1 MGLFKTKE
9 EKEKIKKERELKKE
23 SSLRYMGKNLEP
35 IGQIPQGSFVILS
48 LIPEKSCLNIRHQKT
63 DITLPYERIISFTVN
78 NEVSLTKSGSTI
90 KRAAIGGFLFG
101 DTGAVVG
108 GMSGKGNT
116 TVKWFGTLLYK
127 DKDGNNKELNFLEET
142 LTGCYKNANKSY
154 MARQFEETIN
164 KIASRYAENI
174 TEL

>member
-9 EKEKIKKERELKKE
+9 EKELKKKEKELKKE
-23 SSLRYMGKNLEP
+23 SSLMYLGNSLQP
-35 IGQIPQGSFVILS
+35 IGQIPQGSHVILS
-48 LIPEKSCLNIRHQKT
+48 LIPEKSCLNIRHLKT
-63 DITLPYERIISFTVN
+63 DITLPYERIISFTVD

-90 KRAAIGGFLFG
+90 KRAAIGGLLFG
-101 DTGAVVG
+101 DTGAIVG

-116 TVKWFGTLLYK
+116 TAKWFGTLLYK
-127 DKDGNNKELNFLEET
+127 DKDGNDKELNFLEET

-154 MARQFEETIN
+154 MAKQFEETIN
-164 KIASRYAENI
+164 KIVSKYAENI